1 MALENDRSMS
11 VAEETTPLLPQ
22 DQTKARAATTS
33 QPILYLLLLSSF
45 LISLS
50 FGITQ
55 VPILYVFRIMT
66 CEAYYEQ
73 RTPDPDAIDR
83 CDKHE
88 IEAGASRA
96 FALLSAS
103 TSIFG
108 LINLLVAGWS
118 IKRLGT
124 KRALIIQIIWPAVRN
139 FTQVIGIIKGSN
151 MGMLIV
157 QLSQVITVIGGPNG
171 YVLCL
176 NSFVADVVTHEART
190 GALGKLQGC
199 MFIGAATGF
208 LIGGVFGDAFGI
220 IAPFRM
226 AFVSFLL
233 CCVFI
238 ALALP
243 ATTPP
248 EKKEV
253 EPSRQALGVSRFFGP
268 LRIFTPQEWVLPD
281 GRTTTQFGALTLGI
295 GVFLSILATGYI
307 VILLQQY
314 ATAQFHFGT
323 KDNGYLIFMYMSLRG
338 AFLSLVFP
346 RIIARGRKWLQ
357 PPFPTQHFAK
367 FQEEEPLISGTP
379 FGANEIEV
387 VDPLENEDPLDPTP
401 QDEQETFAFD
411 LFYARISVL
420 LDALVTGAS
429 TFITKPYQLYIVALL
444 LPFTAGTGAASK
456 GAILQMLPNSD
467 RVDALSGITLVENVA
482 RLSTTTVFGLAFSV
496 FAQMGRTRLI
506 FVCNAGIALLGFAV
520 LCLAR
525 FPSKGSRRVAN

>member
-1 MALENDRSMS
+1 MAQERPTPTSTAQEM
-11 VAEETTPLLPQ
+11 TPLLPR
-22 DQTKARAATTS
+22 DEPKPKDGPS
-33 QPILYLLLLSSF
+33 NKPILYLLLLSAF

-55 VPILYVFRIMT
+55 VPILYVLRLMT
-66 CEAYYEQ
+66 CDAYYETH
-73 RTPDPDAIDR
+73 TPDPVATDR
-83 CDKHE
+83 CNKHE

-103 TSIFG
+103 TSLFG
-108 LINLLVAGWS
+108 LVNLMVAGWS
-118 IKRLGT
+118 IKALGV
-124 KRALIIQIIWPAVRN
+124 KRALLIQIVWPAVRT
-139 FTQVIGIIKGSN
+139 FTQVVGIMQGSKTGI
-151 MGMLIV
+151 MIV
-157 QLSQVITVIGGPNG
+157 QLSQVLTVIGGPQG

-176 NSFVADVVTHEART
+176 NSFVADVVSHEART
-190 GALGKLQGC
+190 GALGRLQGA

-208 LIGGVFGDAFGI
+208 LIGGLVGDAFGI

-226 AFVSFLL
+226 AFVSFLV
-233 CCVFI
+233 CCVFV
-238 ALALP
+238 ALTLP
-243 ATTPP
+243 ATAPP
-248 EKKEV
+248 EKKDDTS
-253 EPSRQALGVSRFFGP
+253 SRQALGVSRFFGP
-268 LRIFTPQEWVLPD
+268 LRIFTPQKWVLQD

-314 ATAQFHFGT
+314 ATARFHFGT

-338 AFLSLVFP
+338 TFLSLVFP

-357 PPFPTQHFAK
+357 PGGVRQPAK
-367 FQEEEPLISGTP
+367 SEEEEPLIGTDQAIAP
-379 FGANEIEV
+379 NEVEIGNDE
-387 VDPLENEDPLDPTP
+387 PPNPAK

-411 LFYARISVL
+411 LFYARFSVL
-420 LDALVTGAS
+420 LDAILTGAA
-429 TFITKPYQLYIVALL
+429 TFVTQGWQLYIVALI

-456 GAILQMLPNSD
+456 GTILQMLPNSD

-496 FAQMGRTRLI
+496 FAEMGKTQLI

-520 LCLAR
+520 LCLSR
-525 FPSKGSRRVAN
+525 FPPDGSRRVGG